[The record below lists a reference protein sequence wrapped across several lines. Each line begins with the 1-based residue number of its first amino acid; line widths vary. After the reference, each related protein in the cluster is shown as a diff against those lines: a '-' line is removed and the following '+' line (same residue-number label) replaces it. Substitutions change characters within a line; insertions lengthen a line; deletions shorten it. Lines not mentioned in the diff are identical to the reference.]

1 MAKICPETNDY
12 VLYLDCQ
19 ECDTKSCMQNNCTVK
34 SSQDE
39 DEEIKKE

>member
-19 ECDTKSCMQNNCTVK
+19 ECDTKSCISSGEKQEKEEEK
-34 SSQDE
+34 SR
-39 DEEIKKE
+39 